1 MKNIFKKDRN
11 ARYKPWVALQAVK
24 VSDELKS
31 TGVVACFYNHLVI
44 VFIRELECNSIF
56 LGENESGVMVHLSI
70 RWADLSRKDEIPY
83 KIKQRI
89 KNEIMGGHCE
99 AVELFPAIWRE
110 DVETPY
116 CNLWVLPDA
125 HMYPVGVFPQDVI
138 DKMSKLRES
147 DKEKA
152 DEDMYTVFYSE
163 IQDGVLEVY
172 ENAEEYESSIVKHS
186 ISIKGV
192 EQVMKMS
199 EVIGKEGQ
207 CTVAYSE
214 SAKRKKDKFLQEFGD
229 ILNKKTD
236 ANIEAIKAEDEH
248 EEDAR
253 VIALRQSVAEVE
265 DSRLIKVVDKPI
277 LVN

>member
-11 ARYKPWVALQAVK
+11 ARYKPWVELQAVK

-31 TGVVACFYNHLVI
+31 TGVVACLCNHLVI

-83 KIKQRI
+83 KVKQKI

-110 DVETPY
+110 DVDTPY

-125 HMYPVGVFPQDVI
+125 HMYPVGVFPQEVI
-138 DKMSKLRES
+138 DKMSKF
-147 DKEKA
+147 KEDDMVRS
-152 DEDMYTVFYSE
+152 DEDLYTVFYPE

-172 ENAEEYESSIVKHS
+172 ENEDDLKTVPSDNCVTQS
-186 ISIKGV
+186 
-192 EQVMKMS
+192 MKIS
-199 EVIGKEGQ
+199 EVIGKESQ
-207 CTVAYSE
+207 YTVAYSE
-214 SAKRKKDKFLQEFGD
+214 SAKLKKDKFLQEFGD

-236 ANIEAIKAEDEH
+236 ANVEAIKAEDEH

-253 VIALRQSVAEVE
+253 VIALRQSVADVE